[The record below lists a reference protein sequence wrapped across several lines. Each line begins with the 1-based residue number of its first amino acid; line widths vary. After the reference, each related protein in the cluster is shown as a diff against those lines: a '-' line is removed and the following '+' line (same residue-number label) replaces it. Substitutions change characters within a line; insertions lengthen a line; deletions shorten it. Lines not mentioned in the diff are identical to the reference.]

1 MDHSRHRLCVALDG
15 SDREWIISTAA
26 TLAPHVGWLKL
37 GLEAFTA
44 FGPELVTEV
53 ADLGARVFL
62 DLKLHDIPNTV
73 RRAAANCA
81 ATGAAMFNVH
91 ASGGRAMLESARE
104 GAMEGSTARAPKVL
118 AVTVLT
124 SLDRRA
130 VDELGFGRSP
140 DELVVSWARLAK
152 DVGSGRCGG
161 VGARGP
167 GRASRVR
174 TRLSHRDPRD
184 PPEVECDRRSAASH
198 DARRSRRRRRG
209 HSCRRTPHHRRR
221 VPRVGRAPNP
231 RRARL
236 REGPL
241 RRSVVRGGCPGAGAT
256 HNPANEST

>member
-1 MDHSRHRLCVALDG
+1 MSDHREKLCVALDG

-130 VDELGFGRSP
+130 IDELGFGRSP

-152 DVGSGRCGG
+152 DVGLDGVVASAHEAPAVRRECGPDFLIVTPG
-161 VGARGP
+161 IRPKWSATGDQRRFMTPDEAVAAGADIL
-167 GRASRVR
+167 V
-174 TRLSHRDPRD
+174 
-184 PPEVECDRRSAASH
+184 
-198 DARRSRRRRRG
+198 
-209 HSCRRTPHHRRR
+209 
-221 VPRVGRAPNP
+221 VGRPITGAESPESAV
-231 RRARL
+231 RRIL
-236 REGPL
+236 DEL
-241 RRSVVRGGCPGAGAT
+241 C
-256 HNPANEST
+256 